1 MNTMEKAIAE
11 WNKKAEA
18 RKNGSDAKALPER
31 EPARDTSR
39 NGNQKVRLR
48 PVRRDWKRA
57 PKQWEGRR

>member
-1 MNTMEKAIAE
+1 MSTMEEAMKA
-11 WNKKAEA
+11 WKLKAES
-18 RKNGSDAKALPER
+18 RKSGSDASGLPAR